1 MNTTKV
7 FLITTDNHTLG
18 IQTVANIVYKKKNIL
33 PEMFY
38 LPFNL
43 PEYPPSIEEK
53 ILHHIIGEID
63 TANDEVL
70 IGFQLKELSLR
81 RSIQLASRIKK
92 YRGNKVKLVAGGTYA
107 IAEPL
112 TLLTTF
118 DYVVIGSGEGILKV
132 LEAVSQG
139 KDIDPIIIS
148 PPTDFEYPLFT
159 DCWILNEYGEITRRR
174 TRPLVHPQY
183 KASNALEIMAGI
195 GCSYSCSY
203 CEVAT
208 LREMFGNKYRIS
220 FAEPEQIIMLLRKE
234 IEYAPEINYIYFF
247 DEDFLIKPRG
257 WIEKF
262 AWLYSK
268 NVGLPFF
275 IFSTPNSILKFPD
288 KILTLCQAGLD
299 TINMGIQSGSERIA
313 KNLFGRRESK
323 EEVKTCVYFLTKL
336 YVQGKTTSPPMLDF
350 IILNPYEKVDDLLDT
365 IHMIMDLPTPF
376 IAIMHCMSFFRG
388 TPLYT
393 KAKSEGIIPKDYMFK
408 YDLHD
413 FMSRIKENE
422 LKIDYTKKEAVQWL
436 FLNVLL
442 YGMRGIHKVSGVRYY
457 GNFTEK
463 ELKNL
468 LSHYTKVSFDEIIS
482 FANSLPD
489 PMDGQYSVW
498 EITKKQNNS
507 SIEPKA
513 RVINDSAVNC

>member
-38 LPFNL
+38 LPSNL

-139 KDIDPIIIS
+139 KDIDPIIMSSSI
-148 PPTDFEYPLFT
+148 DFEYPLFT
-159 DCWILNEYGEITRRR
+159 DCWVLNEYGEITRRR
-174 TRPLVHPQY
+174 IRPLIHPQY
-183 KASNALEIMAGI
+183 KISNALEIMAGV
-195 GCSYSCSY
+195 GCNYSCSY

-208 LREMFGNKYRIS
+208 LREMFGNKYKIS
-220 FAEPEQIIMLLRKE
+220 FAELEQIIMLLRKE
-234 IEYAPEINYIYFF
+234 IECAPGIKYIYFF
-247 DEDFLIKPRG
+247 DEDFLLKPQE
-257 WIEKF
+257 WVEKF
-262 AWLYSK
+262 ARLYSK

-275 IFSTPNSILKFPD
+275 IFSTPKSTLKFPN

-299 TINMGIQSGSERIA
+299 TINMGIQSGSEKIA
-313 KNLFGRRESK
+313 KSLFGRKESK
-323 EEVKTCVYFLTKL
+323 DEMKACVYFLTKL
-336 YVQGKTTSPPMLDF
+336 YTEGKTTSPPMLDF

-365 IHMIMDLPTPF
+365 IHLIMDLPVPF
-376 IAIMHCMSFFRG
+376 NAVMHCMSFFRG
-388 TPLYT
+388 TPLYA
-393 KAKSEGIIPKDYMFK
+393 KAKSEGVIPKNYRFK

-413 FMSRIKENE
+413 FMSRVKENE
-422 LKIDYTKKEAVQWL
+422 LQIDYTKKEAIQWL
-436 FLNVLL
+436 FLNVVL
-442 YGMRGIHKVSGVRYY
+442 YGMRGIHKVDVIRYY

-463 ELKNL
+463 ELKGL
-468 LSHYTKVSFDEIIS
+468 LSNYTKVSFDEVIS
-482 FANSLPD
+482 LASSLPD
-489 PMDGQYSVW
+489 PMDAQYFTW
-498 EITKKQNNS
+498 EIS
-507 SIEPKA
+507 SESNFQKED
-513 RVINDSAVNC
+513 RSYQCFSS